1 MADPNLNYYDSLY
14 GQVSFR
20 GALAELIGSPVLQ
33 RMRHVRLSNID
44 SIAMPGIANL
54 SRYEHV
60 LGVGYLAQHVGL
72 LPHLRELD
80 RLALGAAA
88 LLHDWIITAFGHLV
102 EEAFK
107 YLDTG
112 FDHESRMQELLSHD
126 EALGEIG
133 FLDRQ
138 ILGGRQTNLR
148 PWAKRSVGDFEADLL
163 LDRIMEAIS
172 GRGPLGRLISG
183 EMDLDNIDN
192 VYRMAYHM
200 GMPVD
205 RSLPLRLASGI
216 VGIATSGNP
225 IFRQDVENDV
235 ASWLDT
241 RAQVYSRLMP
251 AEPDFAMKMMII
263 FAAIEAQKVGEI
275 RASDWHMTDSDFV
288 SLLLKSKSS
297 AARDTMERWLS
308 GEFWAAIPL
317 QWISGQRPTYPDL
330 LSFSAEVSVKLNRQC
345 FAYGIKDKRHRF
357 VEVEF
362 DNGLCRSFGKKPNA
376 WLFGLGSPKRQVFT
390 NSEVKIIIDLLN
402 KRFHSEALGAPDDLF
417 AAGPSSED
425 HACLL

>member
-1 MADPNLNYYDSLY
+1 MAEAKLNYYDSLY
-14 GQVSFR
+14 GQVSFK
-20 GALAELIGSPVLQ
+20 GALAGLIESPVLQ

-72 LPHLRELD
+72 LPHLGTLD

-112 FDHESRMQELLSHD
+112 FDHELRMRELLSHD

-148 PWAKRSVGDFEADLL
+148 PWAKRAVGDFEADALL
-163 LDRIMEAIS
+163 ERIMESIS

-200 GMPVD
+200 GMSVD
-205 RSLPLRLASGI
+205 RSLPLRLAASM
-216 VGIATSGNP
+216 VGVSTAGNP
-225 IFRQDVENDV
+225 IFKRDAERDV
-235 ASWLDT
+235 ATWLHT

-263 FAAIEAQKVGEI
+263 FAAIEAQKIGEI
-275 RASDWHMTDSDFV
+275 RAVDWHMTDSDFIG
-288 SLLLKSKSS
+288 LLQKSKSS
-297 AARDTMERWLS
+297 AARDTIERWLA
-308 GEFWAAIPL
+308 GEFWATIPL
-317 QWISGQRPTYPDL
+317 QWISGARPSYPDL
-330 LSFSAEVSVKLNRQC
+330 LTFSEEVSATLNRQC
-345 FAYGIKDKRHRF
+345 FAYGIKDKRHRL

-362 DNGLCRSFGKKPNA
+362 DDGACRSFGRKSNS
-376 WLFGLGSPKRQVFT
+376 WLFGLGSPKRQAFT
-390 NSEVKIIIDLLN
+390 NNDVQTVIELLN
-402 KRFHSEALGAPDDLF
+402 KRFKSEALGVPEDLF
-417 AAGPSSED
+417 SVGQSSEE

>member
-1 MADPNLNYYDSLY
+1 MAEANLNYYDSLY

-20 GALAELIGSPVLQ
+20 GALAGLIGSPVLQ

-60 LGVGYLAQHVGL
+60 LGVGHLAQHVGFL
-72 LPHLRELD
+72 SQLGSLD

-107 YLDTG
+107 YLETG
-112 FDHESRMQELLSHD
+112 FDHESRMRELLSHD

-148 PWAKRSVGDFEADLL
+148 PWAKRAVGEFEADLL
-163 LDRIMEAIS
+163 LERIMEAIN

-200 GMPVD
+200 GMSVD
-205 RSLPLRLASGI
+205 RSLPLRLAANMAG
-216 VGIATSGNP
+216 VAKSGNP
-225 IFRQDVENDV
+225 IFRQVAENDV
-235 ASWLDT
+235 ATWLDT
-241 RAQVYSRLMP
+241 RALVYSRLMP

-263 FAAIEAQKVGEI
+263 FAAIEAQKIGEI
-275 RASDWHMTDSDFV
+275 RTSDWHMTDSDFI
-288 SLLLKSKSS
+288 SLLQKSKSP
-297 AARDTMERWLS
+297 AARDTIQRWLA
-308 GEFWAAIPL
+308 GEFWETIPL
-317 QWISGQRPTYPDL
+317 QWISGQRPSYSEL
-330 LSFSAEVSVKLNRQC
+330 LSFSEVVSAKLNRQC
-345 FAYGIKDKRHRF
+345 FAYGIKDKRHRV

-362 DNGLCRSFGKKPNA
+362 DDGSCRSFGQKPNA
-376 WLFGLGSPKRQVFT
+376 WLFGLGSPKRQSFT
-390 NSEVKIIIDLLN
+390 NSETQLVIGLLN
-402 KRFHSEALGAPDDLF
+402 ERFHTEALGVPDSLF
-417 AAGPSSED
+417 SSGPSSEEP
-425 HACLL
+425 ACLF